1 MDKYNR
7 RNQLIKH
14 IVMWRLKDA
23 AAGASK
29 ADNAAKIKEMLENL
43 KGVIPEI
50 LHLEVGMNVLPSPA
64 AYEVALYS
72 EFASLEALAAY
83 QRHPEHEKCKEFIG
97 QIAAERAVVDYEI

>member
-1 MDKYNR
+1 M
-7 RNQLIKH
+7 IKH
-14 IVMWRLKDA
+14 IVMWRLKQE
-23 AAGASK
+23 AAGASTEE
-29 ADNAAKIKEMLENL
+29 NAQKVKQMLENL

-72 EFASLEALAAY
+72 EFASLDALAAY
-83 QRHPEHEKCKEFIG
+83 QKHPEHEKCKEFIG

>member
-1 MDKYNR
+1 M
-7 RNQLIKH
+7 IKH
-14 IVMWRLKDA
+14 IVMWRLKDE
-23 AAGASK
+23 AAGFSMEENASQ
-29 ADNAAKIKEMLENL
+29 IKEMLENL

-50 LHLEVGMNVLPSPA
+50 LHLEVGMNVLASPA

-97 QIAAERAVVDYEI
+97 QITKERAVVDYEV